1 MILSICIPV
10 FNQNIERLIKSLEL
24 QISKLPDVEI
34 AVIDDG
40 SDPEF
45 KETNK
50 ALLEKHIYFENY
62 KNKGRSVIRNQFL
75 EKTTGEYLLFLD
87 GDSEMVRSNF
97 IMRYLHFI
105 TSRTRVACGGMEIP
119 AKVDKGR
126 ELRFKY
132 ANEVEQKDFV
142 DRLEYPYEH
151 FKTNNFIIRRDIF
164 EKFKFATH
172 VKGYGHEDTLMAF
185 KFKRKRVPVDHIDN
199 PVMHAYIDTNVEFI
213 DKTKSALKNLAELHA
228 LRGEGFSDFVRLLSV
243 YDKLKKKQLHILLLI
258 LSPFAIPILTL
269 LCKSGVAS
277 VAQFNWL
284 KLLLFVVYRQK
295 VKPKK
300 S

>member
-45 KETNK
+45 KK
-50 ALLEKHIYFENY
+50 ANASLLEKHIYFENY
-62 KNKGRSVIRNQFL
+62 KNKGRSAIRNQFL

-97 IMRYLHFI
+97 VMRYLHFI

-119 AKVDKGR
+119 NKVEKGR

-142 DRLEYPYEH
+142 ERLEHPYEH

-199 PVMHAYIDTNVEFI
+199 PVMHAYIDTNEEFL

-243 YDKLKKKQLHILLLI
+243 YDRLKKKQLHILLWMI
-258 LSPFAIPILTL
+258 SPFAIPVLTL

>member
-10 FNQNIERLIKSLEL
+10 YNQNIERLIKSLEI
-24 QISKLPDVEI
+24 QISQLENVEI

-40 SDPEF
+40 SDKAF
-45 KETNK
+45 KKANK
-50 ALLEKHIYFENY
+50 ALLENHIYFENY

-75 EKTTGEYLLFLD
+75 DKTTGEYLLFLD

-97 IMRYLHFI
+97 VKRYLHFI

-119 AKVDKGR
+119 KEVEKGR

-132 ANEVEQKDFV
+132 ANQVEQKDF
-142 DRLEYPYEH
+142 DERLEHPYEH

-199 PVMHAYIDTNVEFI
+199 PVLHAYIDTNKEFVA
-213 DKTKSALKNLAELHA
+213 KTKSALKNLAELHA

-243 YDKLKKKQLHILLLI
+243 YDKLKKKQLHLGLLLVA
-258 LSPFAIPILTL
+258 PFAIPL
-269 LCKSGVAS
+269 LQLFCKLGVAG
-277 VAQFNWL
+277 VTPFNWL
-284 KLLLFVVYRQK
+284 KLLLFAVYRQK

>member
-228 LRGEGFSDFVRLLSV
+228 LRGEGFSEFVRLLSV

>member
-1 MILSICIPV
+1 M
-10 FNQNIERLIKSLEL
+10 
-24 QISKLPDVEI
+24 SKLRDVEI

-45 KETNK
+45 KKSNA

-62 KNKGRSVIRNQFL
+62 KNKGRSAIRNQFL

-119 AKVDKGR
+119 SKVEKGR

-132 ANEVEQKDFV
+132 ANEIEQKDFV

-164 EKFKFATH
+164 AKFKFATH
-172 VKGYGHEDTLMAF
+172 VKGYGHEDTLMSF
-185 KFKRKRVPVDHIDN
+185 KFKRKRVPIDHIDN
-199 PVMHAYIDTNVEFI
+199 PVLHAYIDTNEEFLS
-213 DKTKSALKNLAELHA
+213 KTKSALKNLAQLHA
-228 LRGEGFSDFVRLLSV
+228 LRGEGFSEFVRLLSV
-243 YDKLKKKQLHILLLI
+243 YDRLKAKKLHII
-258 LSPFAIPILTL
+258 LWIFSPFVIPVLNL
-269 LCKSGVAS
+269 MCKSGKAS
-277 VAQFNWL
+277 VNQFNWL